1 MRAVVRD
8 RRPFV
13 GGIVLVVALTVLGT
27 ALGTTLAQ
35 TTWSVQTVALRDY
48 REAQGVAAGL
58 RLHGL
63 DAYTEFTMQSGLQ
76 YIRVRVGCT
85 DEREVAD
92 AWAALLARS
101 LVAEAVV
108 VPMEGGPPEDVAC
121 VSAEVGFRKPGRWV
135 LVSGPGKVP
144 VFEVEVAGHLAY
156 LSFDGLVWRV
166 WQGTAPAP
174 VDVSTPR
181 VAAARLDGRDVVRSA
196 DGGLLCPGRLLAGVG
211 DAAVVELGD
220 AIVACR
226 PVEAG
231 GLR

>member
-1 MRAVVRD
+1 MRAVGPC
-8 RRPFV
+8 RRPCWV
-13 GGIVLVVALTVLGT
+13 GFAFAVVLAFLG
-27 ALGTTLAQ
+27 AAAAQ

-63 DAYTEFTMQSGLQ
+63 DAYTEFTMQNGLQ
-76 YIRVRVGCT
+76 YVRVRVGCT

-92 AWAALLARS
+92 AWATLLVRS

-108 VPMEGGPPEDVAC
+108 VVMEGDSHEDVAC
-121 VSAEVGFRKPGRWV
+121 VAAEVGFRKPGRWT
-135 LVSGPGKVP
+135 LVSGPSEVP
-144 VFEVEVAGHLAY
+144 VFEVEVADHLAY

-174 VDVSTPR
+174 VTASAPS

-211 DAAVVELGD
+211 EAAVVELGD

-226 PVEAG
+226 RVEAG
-231 GLR
+231 EFR

>member
-1 MRAVVRD
+1 MKPVGRR
-8 RRPFV
+8 RRPRFAGV
-13 GGIVLVVALTVLGT
+13 AFAVALA
-27 ALGTTLAQ
+27 ALGSALAQ

-63 DAYTEFTMQSGLQ
+63 DAYTEFTMQGGLQ
-76 YIRVRVGCT
+76 YVRVRVGCT

-108 VPMEGGPPEDVAC
+108 VPMEGASPADVAC
-121 VSAEVGFRKPGRWV
+121 VAAEVGFRKPARWT
-135 LVSGPGKVP
+135 LVSGPGEVP
-144 VFEVEVAGHLAY
+144 VFEVVVADHVAY
-156 LSFDGLVWRV
+156 LSYDGLVWRM
-166 WQGTAPAP
+166 WQETAPAP
-174 VDVSTPR
+174 TVASAPR

-196 DGGLLCPGRLLAGVG
+196 DGGLLCPGRLLAGIG

-226 PVEAG
+226 PAEPG

>member
-1 MRAVVRD
+1 MKALGRVRRTWWGGVV
-8 RRPFV
+8 
-13 GGIVLVVALTVLGT
+13 LTVALV
-27 ALGTTLAQ
+27 ALGSAAAQ

-48 REAQGVAAGL
+48 REAAGVAAGL

-63 DAYTEFTMQSGLQ
+63 DAYTEFTMQGGLQ
-76 YIRVRVGCT
+76 YVRVRVGCT

-108 VPMEGGPPEDVAC
+108 VPMEGALPLDVAC
-121 VSAEVGFRKPGRWV
+121 IAAEVGFRMPVRWM
-135 LVSGPGKVP
+135 LVSAPSEVP
-144 VFEVEVAGHLAY
+144 VFEVVVADHLAY
-156 LSFDGLVWRV
+156 LSYDGLVWRV
-166 WQGTAPAP
+166 WQGAAPAP
-174 VDVSTPR
+174 VAASAPR
-181 VAAARLDGRDVVRSA
+181 VVAARLDGRDVVRSA
-196 DGGLLCPGRLLAGVG
+196 DGGLLCPGRLLAGIG

-226 PVEAG
+226 PVDAG

>member
-1 MRAVVRD
+1 MRVIAHD
-8 RRPFV
+8 RRPGAV
-13 GGIVLVVALTVLGT
+13 GVALVVLFAALGT
-27 ALGTTLAQ
+27 ALAQ

-48 REAQGVAAGL
+48 QEAQGVAAGL

-76 YIRVRVGCT
+76 YVRVRVGCT

-92 AWAALLARS
+92 AWAGLLARS

-108 VPMEGGPPEDVAC
+108 VAMEGAPPLDVAC
-121 VSAEVGFRKPGRWV
+121 VAAEVGFRKPGRWT
-135 LVSGPGKVP
+135 LVSGPGEVP
-144 VFEVEVAGHLAY
+144 VFEVEIADHLAY
-156 LSFDGLVWRV
+156 LSYDGLVWRV

-174 VDVSTPR
+174 VAASAAR
-181 VAAARLDGRDVVRSA
+181 VVAARLDGRDVVRSA
-196 DGGLLCPGRLLAGVG
+196 DGGLLCPGRLIASIG

-226 PVEAG
+226 PAPAG